1 MILVTLS
8 PLHLVTLSL
17 MPRVRRGYNFL
28 SSPLVLQPPL
38 PLQLFL
44 PLQPLSPVLQP
55 PWPLQSF
62 LPLQSCLPF
71 SASAA
76 GFSSP
81 ALSTVTFLLVL
92 VAGTADTAASELAA
106 VPARRPLMAAAAIIS
121 FVFEVMGDPFRDALR
136 VGCPPDRAVR
146 TRGSAV
152 GSRGGERNRI
162 RLWVRS

>member
-71 SASAA
+71 SASATVFA
-76 GFSSP
+76 SSP
-81 ALSTVTFLLVL
+81 VATISYSFFFGSLSAATPALALPAVL
-92 VAGTADTAASELAA
+92 ALQPVVAA
-106 VPARRPLMAAAAIIS
+106 VPPARS
-121 FVFEVMGDPFRDALR
+121 FH
-136 VGCPPDRAVR
+136 AV
-146 TRGSAV
+146 
-152 GSRGGERNRI
+152 
-162 RLWVRS
+162 